1 MNPLST
7 FRNHAKIRQEFL
19 FDDSIENAERYFE
32 SADAVDRLRYA
43 LNRFAAVLVGILG
56 VSAAAYNV
64 KMSFDGNDISLIETV
79 FPALAVALVFALV
92 RLGNEL
98 GSKGT
103 REVVVTANRAKFIGD
118 QRRST
123 ASGTDDRH

>member
-32 SADAVDRLRYA
+32 SADAVDRLQYA

-103 REVVVTANRAKFIGD
+103 REVVITTNRAKFIGD
-118 QRRST
+118 QRRNS
-123 ASGTDDRH
+123 ASDH

>member
-103 REVVVTANRAKFIGD
+103 REVVITTNRAKFIGD
-118 QRRST
+118 QRRNS
-123 ASGTDDRH
+123 ASDH

>member
-7 FRNHAKIRQEFL
+7 FRDHAKIRQEFL

-103 REVVVTANRAKFIGD
+103 REVVATTNRAKFIGD
-118 QRRST
+118 QRRNS
-123 ASGTDDRH
+123 ASDH

>member
-92 RLGNEL
+92 RIGNEL

-103 REVVVTANRAKFIGD
+103 KEIVATANRAKFIGD
-118 QRRST
+118 QRR
-123 ASGTDDRH
+123 ASASDR

>member
-1 MNPLST
+1 MNPFTT
-7 FRNHAKIRQEFL
+7 FRDHAKIRHEFL

-32 SADAVDRLRYA
+32 SAEAVDRLRYG

-64 KMSFDGNDISLIETV
+64 TRGSAVSIIELA

-103 REVVVTANRAKFIGD
+103 KEIVATANMAKSIGD
-118 QRRST
+118 QRRND
-123 ASGTDDRH
+123 ASNH